1 MERMKEEMKSEMKER
16 LSEVTTYYEA
26 KCDALQAKCE
36 AMQMMFEKVM
46 RQMNCSSS
54 QSRSHSPRSFENDI
68 EDLC

>member
-16 LSEVTTYYEA
+16 LSEVTTYYES

-54 QSRSHSPRSFENDI
+54 QSHNHSPRSFENDI